1 MCSEKKVVAVGEIGL
16 DYYWNKDNVEL
27 QKNAFIRQIKLA
39 EEMNL
44 PIIVHSR
51 EAARDTMD
59 ILSEY
64 AAGKVG
70 GVVHCFSYSPE
81 IAVEAVKMGFYIGV
95 GGVVTFKNAKK
106 LKETVEIIPLEKI
119 VLETDCPYLAPT
131 PFRGERNSSL
141 YLEYVVEE
149 IARIKETDADRVK
162 EVTYKNALEMYKI
175 NE

>member
-1 MCSEKKVVAVGEIGL
+1 MCGEKKVVAVGEIGL
-16 DYYWNKDNVEL
+16 DYYWHKDNPGI
-27 QKNAFIRQIKLA
+27 QKNAFIRQIELA
-39 EEMNL
+39 REMSL

-81 IAVEAVKMGFYIGV
+81 IASEAVKMGFYIGV

-106 LKETVEIIPLEKI
+106 LKETVEQIPLENI
-119 VLETDCPYLAPT
+119 VLETDCPYLAPV
-131 PFRGERNSSL
+131 PFRAKRNSSL
-141 YLEYVVEE
+141 YLGYVVEE
-149 IARIKETDADRVK
+149 IARLKGIDEDTVK
-162 EVTYKNALEMYKI
+162 NVTYKNALKMYNI
-175 NE
+175 ND